1 MRNKRRHKELRP
13 IRLGVMQT
21 EKTRYETPSFQRAL
35 VAAGLIDETTT
46 SDIAWHVWQSVCRD
60 KVVIRLSME
69 LEKSN
74 KVFLPSV
81 SSPFS
86 NGTRV
91 LQAMTGRQIEAL
103 KIRLG
108 VQKAA

>member
-1 MRNKRRHKELRP
+1 MRNKRRHREKRP

-46 SDIAWHVWQSVCRD
+46 KDVAWYVWQGVCRD
-60 KVVIRLSME
+60 SVVIRLSMA
-69 LEKSN
+69 LETSK

-81 SSPFS
+81 ASPFS

-91 LQAMTGRQIEAL
+91 LQAMNERQISAL
-103 KIRLG
+103 KQRIG
-108 VQKAA
+108 A

>member
-1 MRNKRRHKELRP
+1 MKKRSYREKRP
-13 IRLGVMQT
+13 QRLGVMQVERTRHT
-21 EKTRYETPSFQRAL
+21 EPSYFRAL
-35 VAAGLIDETTT
+35 VAAGLIDEST
-46 SDIAWHVWQSVCRD
+46 DIQNAWGAWQRVCAD
-60 KVVIRLSME
+60 PVVLRFSME

-74 KVFLPSV
+74 KVFMPSV
-81 SSPFS
+81 ASPFS

>member
-1 MRNKRRHKELRP
+1 
-13 IRLGVMQT
+13 MQVERTHHT
-21 EKTRYETPSFQRAL
+21 EPSYFRAL
-35 VAAGLIDETTT
+35 VAARLIDPKTPVADAYARWD
-46 SDIAWHVWQSVCRD
+46 SLCRD
-60 KVVIRLSME
+60 KVVIRLSVE
-69 LEKSN
+69 LEKQN
-74 KVFLPSV
+74 NVPLPSV
-81 SSPFS
+81 ASPFS

>member
-1 MRNKRRHKELRP
+1 MADRTRH
-13 IRLGVMQT
+13 T
-21 EKTRYETPSFQRAL
+21 EPAYFRAL
-35 VAAGLIDETTT
+35 LAARLIDPKTP
-46 SDIAWHVWQSVCRD
+46 IADAYARWDSLCRD
-60 KVVIRLSME
+60 KVFVRMSME

-81 SSPFS
+81 TAPFH
-86 NGTRV
+86 NGVCV

>member
-1 MRNKRRHKELRP
+1 MQVERTRHD
-13 IRLGVMQT
+13 
-21 EKTRYETPSFQRAL
+21 TPSFFRAL
-35 VAAGLIDETTT
+35 VAAGLIDPKTPNE
-46 SDIAWHVWQSVCRD
+46 IAYARWDSLCRD
-60 KVVIRLSME
+60 KVVVRLSME
-69 LEKSN
+69 LEKQN
-74 KVFLPSV
+74 NVPLPSV
-81 SSPFS
+81 ASPFS

>member
-1 MRNKRRHKELRP
+1 MKKRSYREKRP
-13 IRLGVMQT
+13 IRLGVMQV
-21 EKTRYETPSFQRAL
+21 ERTRHDTPSYFRAL
-35 VAAGLIDETTT
+35 VAAGLIDPNTPIQDAYARWD
-46 SDIAWHVWQSVCRD
+46 SLCRD
-60 KVVIRLSME
+60 KVVIRLSMA

-81 SSPFS
+81 ASTFS